1 MGRNGSE
8 GGTIQTAVINDSM
21 KRSDIV
27 YIPMYIDI
35 IAPNVQ

>member
-21 KRSDIV
+21 KRSD
-27 YIPMYIDI
+27 MYIYECI
-35 IAPNVQ
+35 